1 MYQRLILSLYLF
13 AVVMDELTRTIL
25 DEVSSFIIFVDDI
38 VVVVKLDV

>member
-25 DEVSSFIIFVDDI
+25 DEVSRFIIFVDDI